1 MIQITQ
7 PNPNIEIHLPN
18 GKTLSGTRGTQI
30 GEFLAQVKNDFS
42 APIVAAIINNQI
54 HELTFPIDIE
64 AHCIPVTMD
73 TADGARIYRRSLV
86 FLLEMVFAELF
97 PKGSLNIDHSV
108 SSGGFYCEVT
118 GREALTRT
126 ELDSLKLHMKK
137 MIAIALLS
145 GLMASPAWALFENNK
160 QLAATAT
167 VTLEDAIRHALKAVP
182 GKAVEAEIGKE
193 DGRTVYEVEIID
205 SNNKTQKVYV
215 DAQSG
220 QTKIDR

>member
-1 MIQITQ
+1 
-7 PNPNIEIHLPN
+7 
-18 GKTLSGTRGTQI
+18 
-30 GEFLAQVKNDFS
+30 
-42 APIVAAIINNQI
+42 
-54 HELTFPIDIE
+54 
-64 AHCIPVTMD
+64 
-73 TADGARIYRRSLV
+73 
-86 FLLEMVFAELF
+86 
-97 PKGSLNIDHSV
+97 
-108 SSGGFYCEVT
+108 
-118 GREALTRT
+118 
-126 ELDSLKLHMKK
+126 MKK